1 MFGFFSAV
9 CCRYTHDLFYSH
21 LLAYAKMHGSY
32 KSISGGHVA
41 EAFLDL
47 TGAPTIVYN
56 FDHHDFKPRQFW
68 SELMTFRNKRLPMG
82 CGTSNSQA
90 GIIGMHAYSILDVR
104 EVKNVGLDFFRD
116 KLANGSLGNV
126 SGFTELDGTVR
137 LLRIRNP
144 HGKSEW
150 KGDFSD
156 KSPIWQKLMENRSNG
171 VADSNGVLDLTKPTA
186 PKSPELK
193 RTMKDDGV
201 FWIDY
206 DSFLMG
212 FHNVDVVLAFE
223 GNHAKSFASNFAP
236 KSSNDRCTRAFE
248 LSVVPR
254 QPGEDN
260 TSDRVEVYVM
270 GIQKTRRGATHGRSD
285 RKKSYKASDLGILVG
300 ECNNSEGP
308 LQLDSVDG
316 YFFGLTRNGHIRLVL
331 DRRQNKRLVV
341 MPLSFGHPAATDEER
356 SFVVRFCADSPLLV
370 SELTEPPNMNMAIQ
384 KYCFGDKIMSM
395 GHVGTSFHRGSQ
407 GKLKTLMS
415 ATNDY
420 SFLFQVVQVE
430 CMSGGG
436 GTVLLYLLVNDEMYS
451 RVSSKQDISFTVEI
465 NCRGMV
471 CRTASGLQQH
481 ETISKG
487 EKFKAAWR
495 RFSLSFT
502 SETKSRLLAAVVQGG
517 QDYQLGSIKV
527 EPMSKS
533 ADSPGAMSKFLGQSG
548 TATKK
553 TGIYASY
560 EEFGVFST
568 VSTDSALIAKRNQPG
583 GFGVF
588 AQADQELA
596 LALKKSKQD
605 FDSKSPIDL
614 CGGDQRDDNNCS
626 LDAAIRASLMDQQ
639 KKHTSSKSNRDT
651 YDEELEK
658 AIALSLQN
666 K

>member
-1 MFGFFSAV
+1 MSSIS
-9 CCRYTHDLFYSH
+9 RQS
-21 LLAYAKMHGSY
+21 LAYAKMHGSY
-32 KSISGGHVA
+32 KAISGGHVA

-56 FDHHDFKPRQFW
+56 FDHHDFNPRKFW
-68 SELMTFRNKRLPMG
+68 SELMTFRKKRLPMG
-82 CGTSNSQA
+82 CGTSNSQG

-104 EVKNVGLDFFRD
+104 EVKNVGMDFFKD
-116 KLANGSLGNV
+116 KLAQGTLGNV

-171 VADSNGVLDLTKPTA
+171 GADSSGILDLTVPT
-186 PKSPELK
+186 SPELK

-212 FHNVDVVLAFE
+212 FHNVDVVLAFK
-223 GNHAKSFASNFAP
+223 GNHAKSFGSNFAH
-236 KSSNDRCTRAFE
+236 KTSNHRCTRAFE

-254 QPGEDN
+254 QPGEDSTN
-260 TSDRVEVYVM
+260 DKVEVYVM

-300 ECNNSEGP
+300 ECNNAEGP
-308 LQLDSVDG
+308 VQLDSVDG

-331 DRRQNKRLVV
+331 DRSENKRLIV

-370 SELTEPPNMNMAIQ
+370 SELAEPPKMSVAIQ
-384 KYCFGDKIMSM
+384 KYCFGEKIMSF
-395 GHVGTSFHRGSQ
+395 GHFGTSFHRGSQ
-407 GKLKTLMS
+407 GKTTVLME
-415 ATNDY
+415 AKNDY
-420 SFLFQVVQVE
+420 SFLFKVVQVE

-436 GTVLLYLLVNDEMYS
+436 GTVLLYLLVNDELYS
-451 RVSSKQDISFTVEI
+451 QMSTTQDISFTIEI

-471 CRTASGLQQH
+471 CRTLAGLQQH

-502 SETKSRLLAAVVQGG
+502 SESRSRLLAAVVQGG
-517 QDYQLGSIKV
+517 QDYQLGSIKAKPISKKADSSG
-527 EPMSKS
+527 PMSKFIS
-533 ADSPGAMSKFLGQSG
+533 LDADEASSKNDKYSRYG
-548 TATKK
+548 
-553 TGIYASY
+553 
-560 EEFGVFST
+560 EFGIFST
-568 VSTDSALIAKRNQPG
+568 VVTNPALIAKMNRIG
-583 GFGVF
+583 GF
-588 AQADQELA
+588 AMEDQELA
-596 LALKKSKQD
+596 LALQKSKQD
-605 FDSKSPIDL
+605 FDSKTPIDL
-614 CGGDQRDDNNCS
+614 CGDDHNEDKNS
-626 LDAAIRASLMDQQ
+626 LDAAIMASIMEQQ
-639 KKHTSSKSNRDT
+639 KTHTSRKQEDT

>member
-1 MFGFFSAV
+1 MLTLCVFFSL
-9 CCRYTHDLFYSH
+9 TNP
-21 LLAYAKMHGSY
+21 AYAKMHGSY
-32 KSISGGHVA
+32 KAISGGHVA

-56 FDHHDFKPRQFW
+56 FDHHDFNPLKFW
-68 SELMTFRNKRLPMG
+68 SELMTFRKKRLPMG

-104 EVKNVGLDFFRD
+104 EVKNVGMDFFRD
-116 KLANGSLGNV
+116 KLAQGTLGNV

-171 VADSNGVLDLTKPTA
+171 RTDSNGVFDLTVNTVPE
-186 PKSPELK
+186 SPELK

-223 GNHAKSFASNFAP
+223 GNHAKSFGSNFAH
-236 KSSNDRCTRAFE
+236 KTSTHRCTRAFE

-254 QPGEDN
+254 QPGEDGTN
-260 TSDRVEVYVM
+260 DKVEVYVM

-300 ECNNSEGP
+300 ECNNAEGP
-308 LQLDSVDG
+308 VQLDSVDG
-316 YFFGLTRNGHIRLVL
+316 YFFGLTRNGHIRLEL
-331 DRRQNKRLVV
+331 NRSQNKRLIV

-356 SFVVRFCADSPLLV
+356 SFVVRFCADSPLMV
-370 SELTEPPNMNMAIQ
+370 SELAEPPKMNVAIQ
-384 KYCFGDKIMSM
+384 KYCFGDKIMSF
-395 GHVGTSFHRGSQ
+395 GHSGTSFHRGNQ
-407 GKLKTLMS
+407 GKNTVLME
-415 ATNDY
+415 AKNDFT
-420 SFLFQVVQVE
+420 FLFKVVQVE

-436 GTVLLYLLVNDEMYS
+436 GTVLLYLLVNDELYS
-451 RVSSKQDISFTVEI
+451 QMSTKQDISFSIDI

-502 SETKSRLLAAVVQGG
+502 SESRSRLLAAVVQGG
-517 QDYQLGSIKV
+517 QDYQLGSIKA
-527 EPMSKS
+527 EPISKKAGSSGPMSKFIS
-533 ADSPGAMSKFLGQSG
+533 SDKGETSLKND
-548 TATKK
+548 K
-553 TGIYASY
+553 YARY
-560 EEFGVFST
+560 EEFGMFSSVVT
-568 VSTDSALIAKRNQPG
+568 SPTFIAKMNKRG
-583 GFGVF
+583 GF
-588 AQADQELA
+588 AMEDQELA
-596 LALKKSKQD
+596 LALQKSKQD
-605 FDSKSPIDL
+605 FDSKTPIDL
-614 CGGDQRDDNNCS
+614 CGDDHNVDDEKS
-626 LDAAIRASLMDQQ
+626 LDAAIMASIMEQQ
-639 KKHTSSKSNRDT
+639 KSHTSRKHQDS

>member
-1 MFGFFSAV
+1 
-9 CCRYTHDLFYSH
+9 
-21 LLAYAKMHGSY
+21 MHGSY

-47 TGAPTIVYN
+47 TGAPTIVFN
-56 FDHHDFKPRQFW
+56 FDHHDFNPRKFW
-68 SELMTFRNKRLPMG
+68 SELMTFRKKRLPMG
-82 CGTSNSQA
+82 CGTSNSQG
-90 GIIGMHAYSILDVR
+90 GIVGMHAYSILDVR
-104 EVKNVGLDFFRD
+104 EVENVGMEFFRD
-116 KLANGSLGNV
+116 KLITGTLGNV

-144 HGKSEW
+144 HGKGEW

-156 KSPIWQKLMENRSNG
+156 KSPIWQKLLANKSNG
-171 VADSNGVLDLTKPTA
+171 GAGSSGIFDLTA
-186 PKSPELK
+186 PQSPELK

-223 GNHAKSFASNFAP
+223 GNHAKSFGSNFAAK
-236 KSSNDRCTRAFE
+236 KSTHRCTRAFE

-254 QPGEDN
+254 QPGEDSAN
-260 TSDRVEVYVM
+260 DKVEVYVM

-300 ECNNSEGP
+300 ECNNAEGP
-308 LQLDSVDG
+308 VQLDSVDG

-331 DRRQNKRLVV
+331 DRSQNKRLIV

-370 SELTEPPNMNMAIQ
+370 SELAETPDMNKVIQ
-384 KYCFGDKIMSM
+384 KYCFGDKIMSF
-395 GHVGTSFHRGSQ
+395 GNVGTSFHRGSQ
-407 GKLKTLMS
+407 GKTTVLME
-415 ATNDY
+415 ATNTY
-420 SFLFQVVQVE
+420 SFLFKVIQVD

-436 GTVLLYLLVNDEMYS
+436 GTVLLYLLVNDEM
-451 RVSSKQDISFTVEI
+451 SSKQDISFSIEI

-471 CRTASGLQQH
+471 CRSSGGLQQH

-495 RFSLSFT
+495 RFSVSFT
-502 SETKSRLLAAVVQGG
+502 SESRSRLLAAVVQGG
-517 QDYQLGSIKV
+517 QDYQMGSIKA
-527 EPMSKS
+527 EPIKNADSVGPMNKFISLDQDAVSSKS
-533 ADSPGAMSKFLGQSG
+533 DK
-548 TATKK
+548 
-553 TGIYASY
+553 YARY
-560 EEFGVFST
+560 DEFGIFST
-568 VSTDSALIAKRNQPG
+568 VASTSALVAKMSQTRR
-583 GFGVF
+583 FTKE
-588 AQADQELA
+588 DQELA
-596 LALKKSKQD
+596 LAMQKSRQDLDFVDLCDNDYNGGKSSKQ
-605 FDSKSPIDL
+605 SE
-614 CGGDQRDDNNCS
+614 
-626 LDAAIRASLMDQQ
+626 
-639 KKHTSSKSNRDT
+639 DT
-651 YDEELEK
+651 YDDDLEK

>member
-1 MFGFFSAV
+1 
-9 CCRYTHDLFYSH
+9 
-21 LLAYAKMHGSY
+21 MHGSY

-56 FDHHDFKPRQFW
+56 FDHHDFNPRKFW
-68 SELMTFRNKRLPMG
+68 SELMTFRKKRLPMG
-82 CGTSNSQA
+82 CGTSNSQE

-104 EVKNVGLDFFRD
+104 EVKNVGVDFFRD
-116 KLANGSLGNV
+116 KLIQGTLGNV

-144 HGKSEW
+144 HGKGEW
-150 KGDFSD
+150 RGDFGD
-156 KSPIWQKLMENRSNG
+156 KSPIWQRLLANRSSNG
-171 VADSNGVLDLTKPTA
+171 GADSSGVFDLTA
-186 PKSPELK
+186 PQSPELK

-201 FWIDY
+201 FWMDY

-223 GNHAKSFASNFAP
+223 GNHAKSFGSNFAA
-236 KSSNDRCTRAFE
+236 KTSTHRCTRAFE

-254 QPGEDN
+254 QPGEDSTN
-260 TSDRVEVYVM
+260 DKVEVYVM

-285 RKKSYKASDLGILVG
+285 RKKSYKASDLGMLVG
-300 ECNNSEGP
+300 ECNNAEGP
-308 LQLDSVDG
+308 VQLDSVDG

-331 DRRQNKRLVV
+331 DRSQNKRLIV

-370 SELTEPPNMNMAIQ
+370 SELAEPPKMNMAIQ
-384 KYCFGDKIMSM
+384 KYCFGDKIMSF

-407 GKLKTLMS
+407 GKITVLME

-420 SFLFQVVQVE
+420 SFLFKVVQVD

-436 GTVLLYLLVNDEMYS
+436 GTVLLYLLVNDELYS
-451 RVSSKQDISFTVEI
+451 QMSSKQEISFSVEI

-471 CRTASGLQQH
+471 CRTAIGLQQH

-502 SETKSRLLAAVVQGG
+502 SESRSRLLTAVVQGG
-517 QDYQLGSIKV
+517 QDYQMGSIKV
-527 EPMSKS
+527 KPIKS
-533 ADSPGAMSKFLGQSG
+533 ADSFGPMNKFISLDQRD
-548 TATKK
+548 K
-553 TGIYASY
+553 YARY
-560 EEFGVFST
+560 DEFGVFST
-568 VSTDSALIAKRNQPG
+568 VATNSTFVAKMSQTRR
-583 GFGVF
+583 F
-588 AQADQELA
+588 AKEDQELA
-596 LALKKSKQD
+596 LALQKSRQD
-605 FDSKSPIDL
+605 FDSKTPIDL
-614 CGGDQRDDNNCS
+614 CGGDYHTDDKSS
-626 LDAAIRASLMDQQ
+626 LDAAILASIMDQQ
-639 KKHTSSKSNRDT
+639 KTHTSSKQNEDT
-651 YDEELEK
+651 YDEDLEK

>member
-1 MFGFFSAV
+1 
-9 CCRYTHDLFYSH
+9 
-21 LLAYAKMHGSY
+21 MHGSY
-32 KSISGGHVA
+32 KAISGGHVA

-56 FDHHDFKPRQFW
+56 FDHHDFNPRKFW
-68 SELMTFRNKRLPMG
+68 SELMTFRKKRLPMG
-82 CGTSNSQA
+82 CGTSNSQG

-104 EVKNVGLDFFRD
+104 EVKNVGMDFFRD
-116 KLANGSLGNV
+116 KLAQGTLGNV

-156 KSPIWQKLMENRSNG
+156 KSPIWQKLMANRSNG
-171 VADSNGVLDLTKPTA
+171 GADSSGILDLTV

-223 GNHAKSFASNFAP
+223 GNHAKSFGSNFAH
-236 KSSNDRCTRAFE
+236 KTSNHRCTRAFE

-254 QPGEDN
+254 QPGEDSTN
-260 TSDRVEVYVM
+260 DKVEVYVM

-308 LQLDSVDG
+308 VQLDSVDG

-331 DRRQNKRLVV
+331 DRRQNKRLIV

-370 SELTEPPNMNMAIQ
+370 SELAEPPKMNVAIQ
-384 KYCFGDKIMSM
+384 KYCFGDKIMSF
-395 GHVGTSFHRGSQ
+395 GHFGTSFHRGSQ
-407 GKLKTLMS
+407 GKTTVLME
-415 ATNDY
+415 TKNDY
-420 SFLFQVVQVE
+420 SFLFKVVQVE

-436 GTVLLYLLVNDEMYS
+436 GTVLLYLLVNDELYS
-451 RVSSKQDISFTVEI
+451 QMSTTQDISFSIEI

-471 CRTASGLQQH
+471 CRTVAGLQQH

-495 RFSLSFT
+495 RFSLNFT
-502 SETKSRLLAAVVQGG
+502 SESRSRLLAAVVQGG
-517 QDYQLGSIKV
+517 QDYQLGSIKAKPMAKNADTSG
-527 EPMSKS
+527 PMSKFIS
-533 ADSPGAMSKFLGQSG
+533 LDKGE
-548 TATKK
+548 
-553 TGIYASY
+553 ASSINDKY
-560 EEFGVFST
+560 LRYDQFGVFST
-568 VSTDSALIAKRNQPG
+568 VVTKPSLIAKMNTIR
-583 GFGVF
+583 GF
-588 AQADQELA
+588 AMEDQELA
-596 LALKKSKQD
+596 LALQKSKQD
-605 FDSKSPIDL
+605 FDSKTPIDL
-614 CGGDQRDDNNCS
+614 CGDDRNNDDKDS
-626 LDAAIRASLMDQQ
+626 LDAAIMASIMEQQ
-639 KKHTSSKSNRDT
+639 KTHTSRKQEHT